1 MESFSYDG
9 GYTWTHAVKSDII
22 GPQSRLTVNLLSD
35 GKMLM
40 VFHDGTS
47 RANLTA
53 FLSLDGGQTWQYK
66 LLLDERGG
74 VSYPDTII
82 TPDGKIYVIYDRN
95 RTTDRE
101 IWLSVFTLDDIVAGK
116 FITEDSRSKILV
128 DKAWTA

>member
-1 MESFSYDG
+1 
-9 GYTWTHAVKSDII
+9 
-22 GPQSRLTVNLLSD
+22 
-35 GKMLM
+35 MLM